1 MSNLLKK
8 YRTMKKIYIKPVM
21 TEECTEMDCILNLQS
36 GGTTSQGGITV
47 AGGRDFSFEDD
58 DEAHGS
64 SFNWSSRVW
73 E

>member
-1 MSNLLKK
+1 MV
-8 YRTMKKIYIKPVM
+8 YIKPVM

-58 DEAHGS
+58 DEARES
-64 SFNWSSRVW
+64 SFNGSYRIW